1 MQQPQPQPTTDQTPS
16 PPLDVDDNHS
26 DGGGDD
32 DGIQRFSFAHMND
45 ALSVLNNE
53 DACRQLPSTPLL
65 QVCRE
70 ITKLTTLLGPALY
83 FAAKDINAKL
93 SIIEH
98 HLTEVSRRTGQ
109 APHPSL
115 GFPLRLL
122 MLGEIESGTTT
133 TTNIPSLCRTFA
145 RVVWFLQFTTT
156 LLTILT
162 DESAAATA
170 LSMQQIASRAY
181 ESALAPHH
189 KPFVRAAVQ
198 VALFTACPSRL
209 TCIKRLVPS
218 SPEGDA
224 SAPSTIASLRCFTS
238 ALRAP
243 LVTMHAFSNA
253 HSLSTLP

>member
-1 MQQPQPQPTTDQTPS
+1 MQQPQQQ
-16 PPLDVDDNHS
+16 LDE
-26 DGGGDD
+26 GDD
-32 DGIQRFSFAHMND
+32 DGRFSFAHMKG

-53 DACRQLPSTPLL
+53 ETCRQLPSTPLL
-65 QVCRE
+65 HVCRE

-98 HLTEVSRRTGQ
+98 HLSEAHTQTGQ

-122 MLGEIESGTTT
+122 MLSEIKTGRTTATNNNT
-133 TTNIPSLCRTFA
+133 TGGVPSLCRTFA

-156 LLTILT
+156 LLTVLL
-162 DESAAATA
+162 DESAPSTA

-198 VALFTACPSRL
+198 VALFTACPSR
-209 TCIKRLVPS
+209 TTFMKRLLQ
-218 SPEGDA
+218 SPEEDA
-224 SAPSTIASLRCFTS
+224 GVPATASLQWFTS

-243 LVTMHAFSNA
+243 LVAMHAFSDA
-253 HSLSTLP
+253 HSLSALP